1 MKSSSYAMEGEDI
14 ILASLLRDS
23 EHRTF
28 LDIGSSEPIENSNT
42 YYFYKKGWRG
52 VAVDGRD
59 LAADW
64 ERARPGDL
72 FVRSLL
78 GDSDGGSIDYWIFPD
93 PTMNTAD
100 ADTAARYASR
110 FSEADVKLVSVPVRR
125 GYDVYQEVGGR
136 PDRGSTCAPEI
147 VSVDV
152 EGFEIPVLKGLLEPD
167 RGWRPAVLVV
177 ETKLFNFL
185 RPLEHDIVDYLV
197 GVHCYA
203 LVAKTPLNA
212 FFVDPANSC
221 FNWMPSSMLESN

>member
-14 ILASLLRDS
+14 ILASLLRDF
-23 EHRTF
+23 EHITF
-28 LDIGSSEPIENSNT
+28 LDVGSSEPIENSNT
-42 YYFYKKGWRG
+42 YYFYKQGWRG

-59 LAADW
+59 LATDW

-72 FVRSLL
+72 FVQSLL
-78 GDSDGGSIDYWIFPD
+78 GESDRDSIDYWIFPD

-110 FSEADVKLVSVPVRR
+110 FPEADIKYISVPVRR
-125 GYDVYQEVGGR
+125 GYDVYREFGGR
-136 PDRGSTCAPEI
+136 PNRCSTFAPEI

-152 EGFEIPVLKGLLEPD
+152 EGFEMPVLKGLLEPD

-177 ETKLFNFL
+177 ETKLFNFIK
-185 RPLEHDIVDYLV
+185 PLEHDIVDYLV
-197 GVHCYA
+197 GVHRYA

-212 FFVDPANSC
+212 FFVDPENSC
-221 FNWMPSSMLESN
+221 FSWMPPSMLERN